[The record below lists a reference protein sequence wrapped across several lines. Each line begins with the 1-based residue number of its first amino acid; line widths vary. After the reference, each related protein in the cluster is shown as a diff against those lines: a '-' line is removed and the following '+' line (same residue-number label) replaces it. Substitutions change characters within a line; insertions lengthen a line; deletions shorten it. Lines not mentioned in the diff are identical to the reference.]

1 MPRDL
6 PSGTVTLLFTDI
18 EIAIRGL
25 AWACITLGERERG
38 RALHEEN
45 LHRARALGN
54 RRVEAITLGALA
66 IHALQDGR
74 LDDAIPMLLE
84 SHRLHLAIGDPLQS
98 AFDLFR
104 FSHVLAVKE
113 KAEAAARAF
122 ACSDALCEEIGLRL
136 RTWDPEFFDET
147 MAMIRSQLDEAAFA
161 EAWDEGRKL
170 TAEAA
175 VTLALDTLESLDS
188 TR

>member
-1 MPRDL
+1 
-6 PSGTVTLLFTDI
+6 
-18 EIAIRGL
+18 
-25 AWACITLGERERG
+25 
-38 RALHEEN
+38 
-45 LHRARALGN
+45 
-54 RRVEAITLGALA
+54 
-66 IHALQDGR
+66 
-74 LDDAIPMLLE
+74 
-84 SHRLHLAIGDPLQS
+84 
-98 AFDLFR
+98 
-104 FSHVLAVKE
+104 
-113 KAEAAARAF
+113 
-122 ACSDALCEEIGLRL
+122 LCEEIGLRL